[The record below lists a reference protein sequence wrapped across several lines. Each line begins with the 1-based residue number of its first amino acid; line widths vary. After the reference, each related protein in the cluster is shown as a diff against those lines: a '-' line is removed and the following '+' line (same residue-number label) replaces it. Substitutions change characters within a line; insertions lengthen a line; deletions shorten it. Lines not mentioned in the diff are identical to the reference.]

1 MQSLTWEEKKL
12 CLSAINIV
20 TAVRQN
26 NKTVILRKDQLAK
39 NASGIARNSFQVCPL
54 CILYICML
62 TSNSDS

>member
-39 NASGIARNSFQVCPL
+39 NASGIA
-54 CILYICML
+54 
-62 TSNSDS
+62 